1 MGVTRILFQGDGAAL
16 GVLGPLVIAVTDG
29 PNSFRPEY
37 ARRVL
42 EEVTRLRRTTHAD
55 RLIYLYVA
63 GEHASLPDPEVRD
76 TVAQVAEH
84 FDACVGVHEGT
95 GFKASA
101 VRAVIA
107 GITLLSRSR
116 VRPEIVATIQKG
128 AETLAENHADLG
140 TRSELLEAILD
151 VRAAANA

>member
-1 MGVTRILFQGDGAAL
+1 MGVTKILFQGQDAAV
-16 GVLGPLVIAVTDG
+16 GVFGPLVIAVTDG
-29 PNSFRPEY
+29 PESFRPEY

-42 EEVTRLRRTTHAD
+42 EEVSRLRRTTHAD

-63 GEHASLPDPEVRD
+63 GERSSLPEPEVRD

-84 FDACVGVHEGT
+84 FDACVGVHEGS

-107 GITLLSRSR
+107 GITMLSRSR
-116 VRPEIVATIQKG
+116 VRPEIVATIEQG
-128 AETLAENHADLG
+128 VEALSVRHPDLG
-140 TRSELLEAILD
+140 TRAELLSAVLE
-151 VRAAANA
+151 VRAAANG